1 MSAPE
6 FVAEHVKR
14 LRVIEKC
21 KALPVVMRV
30 DAHLKLKIELQG
42 TGSARKQTVE
52 VITAQV
58 AKALGVSEKPVREA
72 LGTLVAQGLLELVEQ
87 MAGIERKRIYQL
99 PLLGAGA
106 GGIARMREEGGSAM
120 PSRKRKEPTAAEV
133 DARIKSAV
141 LESAAIRREHAK
153 RDDKQEEVMAA

>member
-1 MSAPE
+1 MSVPE

-14 LRVIEKC
+14 LKAIEKC

-30 DAHLKLKIELQG
+30 DAHLKLKMELQG
-42 TGSARKQTVE
+42 AASARKQTVE
-52 VITAQV
+52 VITSQV

-87 MAGIERKRIYQL
+87 MEGIERKRIYQI

-106 GGIARMREEGGSAM
+106 GGIARMREEGGNSM
-120 PSRKRKEPTAAEV
+120 PLRKRKEPTAAEV
-133 DARIKSAV
+133 DARIKEAV
-141 LESAAIRREHAK
+141 KVDEEIRRAHANQP
-153 RDDKQEEVMAA
+153 QEEVMAA